1 MYIKLRS
8 WLTKPKFSTMSLLL
22 RIHTYKQNNDTM
34 SLHTLKAITMLQY
47 PPRICLVY
55 HTTNHLFLATMETKT
70 LSTHSKTSI
79 NQPRRPH
86 AKTKKNDPINWTQ
99 YLYYR
104 RKPLLATSIQFTSAT
119 RSARQQKTWHWAG
132 TRV

>member
-1 MYIKLRS
+1 MAYKTEILHNVLVTTNTHLQAEQRHYV
-8 WLTKPKFSTMSLLL
+8 LTHSES
-22 RIHTYKQNNDTM
+22 H
-34 SLHTLKAITMLQY
+34 TMLQY

-104 RKPLLATSIQFTSAT
+104 RKPLLATSIQFASAT
-119 RSARQQKTWHWAG
+119 HSARQQQTWHWAG
-132 TRV
+132 TRL